1 MNEDHSAASART
13 IFVVAVVAA
22 ILVSAVLAPVAYGA
36 AQSAQSDGTVSVI
49 TISGTITGS
58 TVDGVSEDLR
68 EARTNESVRAVV
80 LKVDSGGGLVA
91 PSERLYLEVLRTS
104 EEMPVVA
111 SVQGVGASGAYYGM
125 LPADEIYVL
134 SSTEIGSVGVI
145 GPGASTPVPDSIIR
159 TGPDKAQPTAEDRR
173 RAVESLKRQFV
184 GRVMEHRGEELSVS
198 REEVAYAKTYL
209 GPEAASNG
217 YADGVGALPTAID
230 RAAEMAGM
238 ENYDVARQ
246 EPPFRGGFFLFAAE
260 DDNDTMIYKQ
270 GPGTNGPVPVTQ
282 PLLVDE
288 IPNHDPERVTDDEG
302 VTHNGSA

>member
-1 MNEDHSAASART
+1 MNEDTSAASART

-22 ILVSAVLAPVAYGA
+22 VLVSAVLAPVAYDA
-36 AQSAQSDGTVSVI
+36 AQSAQSEGTVSVI
-49 TISGTITGS
+49 TVSGTITAS

-68 EARTNESVRAVV
+68 EARTNESIRAVV

-104 EEMPVVA
+104 EQMPVVA
-111 SVQGVGASGAYYGM
+111 SVQGIGASGAYYGM

-134 SSTEIGSVGVI
+134 SSSEVGSVGVI
-145 GPGASTPVPDSIIR
+145 GPGGSAPVPDSVIR

-173 RAVESLKRQFV
+173 QAVESLKRQFV

-238 ENYDVARQ
+238 EKYDVARQ
-246 EPPFRGGFFLFAAE
+246 EPPFRGGFFLLAAE
-260 DDNDTMIYKQ
+260 NDNETMVYKQ
-270 GPGTNGPVPVTQ
+270 GPGIDTPVPVTQ

-288 IPNHDPERVTDDEG
+288 IPDHDPELSTYDSE
-302 VTHNGSA
+302 VTHNASA

>member
-1 MNEDHSAASART
+1 MNKEHSAASART

-22 ILVSAVLAPVAYGA
+22 VLVSAVLAPVAYDA

-49 TISGTITGS
+49 TISGIITGS
-58 TVDGVSEDLR
+58 TVDSVSEDLR
-68 EARTNESVRAVV
+68 EARTNESIRAVV

-104 EEMPVVA
+104 EQMPVVA
-111 SVQGVGASGAYYGM
+111 SVQGIGASGAYYGM

-145 GPGASTPVPDSIIR
+145 GPGESPPVPDSIIR

-198 REEVAYAKTYL
+198 RQEVAYAKTYL
-209 GPEAASNG
+209 GPEAANNG
-217 YADGVGALPTAID
+217 YADEIGALPTAID
-230 RAAEMAGM
+230 RAADLAGM
-238 ENYDVARQ
+238 ENYDVTRKD
-246 EPPFRGGFFLFAAE
+246 PPRGGFFIFATAS
-260 DDNDTMIYKQ
+260 DNDTMIYKQ
-270 GPGTNGPVPVTQ
+270 GPGTNSAVPVTQ

-288 IPNHDPERVTDDEG
+288 IPNHDPELTTDDGE

>member
-1 MNEDHSAASART
+1 MNEEHSAASART

-22 ILVSAVLAPVAYGA
+22 ILVSAVLAPVAYDA
-36 AQSAQSDGTVSVI
+36 AQSVQSDGTVSVI
-49 TISGTITGS
+49 TISGIITGS
-58 TVDGVSEDLR
+58 TVDSVSEDLR

-173 RAVESLKRQFV
+173 RTIESLKRQFV

-217 YADGVGALPTAID
+217 YADGIGALPTAID

-238 ENYDVARQ
+238 ENYDVARK

-288 IPNHDPERVTDDEG
+288 IPNHDPERTTDDGG

>member
-1 MNEDHSAASART
+1 M
-13 IFVVAVVAA
+13 FVVAVVAA
-22 ILVSAVLAPVAYGA
+22 VLVSAVLAPVAYDA

-49 TISGTITGS
+49 TVSGTITGS
-58 TVDGVSEDLR
+58 TVDSVSEDLR
-68 EARTNESVRAVV
+68 EARTNESIRAVV

-104 EEMPVVA
+104 EQMPVVA

-145 GPGASTPVPDSIIR
+145 GPSGSAPAPDSIIR

-173 RAVESLKRQFV
+173 RTIESLKRQFV

-198 REEVAYAKTYL
+198 RQEVAYAKTYL
-209 GPEAASNG
+209 GPEAATNG
-217 YADGVGALPTAID
+217 YADEVGALPTAID
-230 RAAEMAGM
+230 RAADLAGM
-238 ENYDVARQ
+238 QNYDVARKD
-246 EPPFRGGFFLFAAE
+246 PPRGGFFIFASAS
-260 DDNDTMIYKQ
+260 DNDTMIYKQ

-288 IPNHDPERVTDDEG
+288 VPNHDPGVATDDEE
-302 VTHNGSA
+302 VTRNGSA

>member
-1 MNEDHSAASART
+1 MRKDTSAASART
-13 IFVVAVVAA
+13 MFVVAVVAA
-22 ILVSAVLAPVAYGA
+22 VLVSAVLAPVAYGA
-36 AQSAQSDGTVSVI
+36 AQSAQSEGTVSVI
-49 TISGTITGS
+49 TVSGIITSS
-58 TVDGVSEDLR
+58 TVDAVSEDLR
-68 EARTNESVRAVV
+68 EARTNESIRAVV

-104 EEMPVVA
+104 EQMPVVA
-111 SVQGVGASGAYYGM
+111 SVQGIGASGAYYGM

-134 SSTEIGSVGVI
+134 SSSAVGSVGVI
-145 GPGASTPVPDSIIR
+145 GPGGSTPVPDSIIR

-173 RAVESLKRQFV
+173 RTIESLKRQFV
-184 GRVMEHRGEELSVS
+184 GRVMEHRGESLSVS

-238 ENYDVARQ
+238 ENYDVVRK

-260 DDNDTMIYKQ
+260 NDNETMVYKQ

-288 IPNHDPERVTDDEG
+288 IPNHDPEQATYDPEVTR
-302 VTHNGSA
+302 NASA

>member
-1 MNEDHSAASART
+1 MNRDTSAASART

-22 ILVSAVLAPVAYGA
+22 VLVSAVLAPVAYDA

-49 TISGTITGS
+49 TVSGTITGS

-68 EARTNESVRAVV
+68 EARTNESIRAVV

-104 EEMPVVA
+104 EQMPVVA

-134 SSTEIGSVGVI
+134 SSTTIGSVGVI
-145 GPGASTPVPDSIIR
+145 GAGGSAPVPDSVIR

-173 RAVESLKRQFV
+173 RTVESLKRQFV

-198 REEVAYAKTYL
+198 RQEVAYAKTYL
-209 GPEAASNG
+209 GPEAATNG
-217 YADGVGALPTAID
+217 YADGVGSLPIAIN
-230 RAAEMAGM
+230 RAADIAGM
-238 ENYDVARQ
+238 ENYDVVRK
-246 EPPFRGGFFLFAAE
+246 EPPLQGGFVLFSAE
-260 DDNDTMIYKQ
+260 SDNHTMIYKQ

-288 IPNHDPERVTDDEG
+288 LPNHDPVLATHDEEVTR
-302 VTHNGSA
+302 NASA

>member
-1 MNEDHSAASART
+1 M
-13 IFVVAVVAA
+13 FVVAVVAA
-22 ILVSAVLAPVAYGA
+22 VLVSAVLAPIAYDA
-36 AQSAQSDGTVSVI
+36 AQSAQSEGTVSVI
-49 TISGTITGS
+49 TVSGTITAS

-68 EARTNESVRAVV
+68 EARTNESIRAVV

-91 PSERLYLEVLRTS
+91 PSERLYLEVLRTA
-104 EEMPVVA
+104 EQMPVVA
-111 SVQGVGASGAYYGM
+111 SVQGIGASGAYYGM

-134 SSTEIGSVGVI
+134 SSSQVGSVGVI
-145 GPGASTPVPDSIIR
+145 GSGGSAPVPDSVIR

-173 RAVESLKRQFV
+173 RTIESLKRQFV
-184 GRVMEHRGEELSVS
+184 GRVMEHRGEELSLS

-209 GPEAASNG
+209 GPEAARNG

-246 EPPFRGGFFLFAAE
+246 EPPLPGGIILFATE
-260 DDNDTMIYKQ
+260 NGNETMIYKQ

-282 PLLVDE
+282 PLLVEE
-288 IPNHDPERVTDDEG
+288 IPNHDPGLSTDNSEVTRN
-302 VTHNGSA
+302 VSA

>member
-1 MNEDHSAASART
+1 MRKDTPAASART
-13 IFVVAVVAA
+13 MFVVAVVAA
-22 ILVSAVLAPVAYGA
+22 VLVSAVLAPVAYGA
-36 AQSAQSDGTVSVI
+36 AQSAQSEGTVSVI
-49 TISGTITGS
+49 TVSGTITAS

-68 EARTNESVRAVV
+68 EARTNDSIRAVV

-104 EEMPVVA
+104 ERMPVVA
-111 SVQGVGASGAYYGM
+111 SVQGIGASGAYYGM

-134 SSTEIGSVGVI
+134 SSSEVGSVGVI
-145 GPGASTPVPDSIIR
+145 GPGGSAPVPDSVIR

-173 RAVESLKRQFV
+173 RTIESLKRQFV
-184 GRVMEHRGEELSVS
+184 GRVIDHRGEELSVS

-209 GPEAASNG
+209 GPEAVSNG

-238 ENYDVARQ
+238 ETYDVARQ
-246 EPPFRGGFFLFAAE
+246 EPPFRGGFFLLAVE
-260 DDNDTMIYKQ
+260 DDNETMVYKQ
-270 GPGTNGPVPVTQ
+270 GPAIDGPVPVTQ

-288 IPNHDPERVTDDEG
+288 IPNHDPEQATYDPEVTR
-302 VTHNGSA
+302 NGSA

>member
-1 MNEDHSAASART
+1 MTEDTSAASART
-13 IFVVAVVAA
+13 VFVVAVVAA
-22 ILVSAVLAPVAYGA
+22 VLVSAVLAPLAYDA
-36 AQSAQSDGTVSVI
+36 AQSAQSEGTVSVV
-49 TISGTITGS
+49 TVSGTITAS

-68 EARTNESVRAVV
+68 EARTNESIRAVV

-91 PSERLYLEVLRTS
+91 PSERLYLEVLRTA
-104 EEMPVVA
+104 EQMPVVA

-134 SSTEIGSVGVI
+134 SSSEVGSVGVI
-145 GPGASTPVPDSIIR
+145 GPGGTTPVPDSIIR

-173 RAVESLKRQFV
+173 RTIESLKRQFV

-209 GPEAASNG
+209 GPEAARNG

-230 RAAEMAGM
+230 RAAELAGM
-238 ENYDVARQ
+238 ETYDVVRK

-260 DDNDTMIYKQ
+260 NDNKTMIYKQ
-270 GPGTNGPVPVTQ
+270 GPGTTGPVPVTQ
-282 PLLVDE
+282 PVLVDE
-288 IPNHDPERVTDDEG
+288 IPNHNPELATHDPEVTRN
-302 VTHNGSA
+302 VSA

>member
-1 MNEDHSAASART
+1 MNSNTSAASART

-22 ILVSAVLAPVAYGA
+22 VLVSAVLAPVAYDA

-49 TISGTITGS
+49 TVSGTITGS
-58 TVDGVSEDLR
+58 TVDSVSEDLR
-68 EARTNESVRAVV
+68 EARTNESIRAVV

-104 EEMPVVA
+104 EQMPVVA
-111 SVQGVGASGAYYGM
+111 SVQGIGASGAYYGM

-145 GPGASTPVPDSIIR
+145 GPGASVPVPDSIIR

-173 RAVESLKRQFV
+173 RTIESLKRQFV
-184 GRVMEHRGEELSVS
+184 GRVMDHRGEELSVS
-198 REEVAYAKTYL
+198 RQEVAYAKTYL
-209 GPEAASNG
+209 GPEAATNG
-217 YADGVGALPTAID
+217 YADEIGSLPTAID

-238 ENYDVARQ
+238 ENYNVARQ
-246 EPPFRGGFFLFAAE
+246 EPPFRGGFFLFATE
-260 DDNDTMIYKQ
+260 SDNDTMIYKQ

-288 IPNHDPERVTDDEG
+288 IPNHDPELATDEEE
-302 VTHNGSA
+302 VTHNASA